1 MEKTKEKI
9 NEKKRKNRKVEKK
22 INFVKKEGKST
33 VDYCCNPQC
42 FWVWGNSDFPTPF
55 SYMYNVAVFFL
66 NYKKRISNRNLI
78 KEKRIIK
85 MLFTSMLMFA
95 VPEQSFK

>member
-1 MEKTKEKI
+1 MRKKEKI
-9 NEKKRKNRKVEKK
+9 EKLKKKK
-22 INFVKKEGKST
+22 ILKKKKEKALWIT
-33 VDYCCNPQC
+33 VVIHSAFGCGETVISPHLSVICIMLR
-42 FWVWGNSDFPTPF
+42 F
-55 SYMYNVAVFFL
+55 FFL